1 MTRKGEIKKINCMEK
16 VKGGKRMRGR
26 GIDESWKEGGEVR
39 RDFLSLS
46 SQTYLAYSV
55 KLIGPVAMVM

>member
-1 MTRKGEIKKINCMEK
+1 MR
-16 VKGGKRMRGR
+16 VRGR
-26 GIDESWKEGGEVR
+26 EGGEVR

-46 SQTYLAYSV
+46 SRPYLAYSV